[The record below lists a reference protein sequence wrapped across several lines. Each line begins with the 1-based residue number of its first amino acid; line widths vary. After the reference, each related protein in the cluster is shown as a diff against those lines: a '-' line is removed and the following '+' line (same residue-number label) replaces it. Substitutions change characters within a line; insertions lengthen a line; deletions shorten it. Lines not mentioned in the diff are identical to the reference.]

1 MPDGPYDETDKILDV
16 SRPVTYD
23 WGIPKGKIPEMKTL
37 LARTLLA
44 SAAVLS
50 VTLAASAGP
59 VDSPVQINR
68 IDVAPA
74 LGESTEFAPGQ
85 ITVSFTNTEATPAT
99 AVDFEVHGY
108 KGHVIGHIEDTGTF
122 TQGAV
127 INHSFADRA
136 LDNNQ
141 SVEVE
146 SVEFADG
153 STWSKPVL
161 HPVVR
166 RQASN

>member
-1 MPDGPYDETDKILDV
+1 MN
-16 SRPVTYD
+16 S
-23 WGIPKGKIPEMKTL
+23 L

-50 VTLAASAGP
+50 LGLAASAGP
-59 VDSPVQINR
+59 ADPVQVNS

-74 LGESTEFAPGQ
+74 LGETTGYAPGMLS
-85 ITVSFTNTEATPAT
+85 VSFTNTAATPAT
-99 AVDFEVHGY
+99 EVDFNLLGY
-108 KGHVIGHIEDTGTF
+108 NGRVIGRFEDTGSF
-122 TQGAV
+122 APGVV
-127 INHSFADRA
+127 INHSFPDAA
-136 LDNNQ
+136 LDNKQ

-146 SVEFADG
+146 DVTFADG
-153 STWSKPVL
+153 STWSKPTL

>member
-1 MPDGPYDETDKILDV
+1 
-16 SRPVTYD
+16 
-23 WGIPKGKIPEMKTL
+23 MKTL

-59 VDSPVQINR
+59 AESPIQINR
-68 IDVAPA
+68 IDVAPS
-74 LGESTEFAPGQ
+74 LGESTEFAPGR
-85 ITVSFTNTEATPAT
+85 IAISFTNTEATPAT

-108 KGHVIGHIEDTGTF
+108 NGRVIGRIEDTGTF

-127 INHSFADRA
+127 INHSFSDGA
-136 LDNNQ
+136 LDNRQ
-141 SVEVE
+141 SVDVE
-146 SVEFADG
+146 NVTFADG

-161 HPVVR
+161 HPVIR